1 MNQLQFYSKVP
12 YWGRNFE
19 VFSTF
24 QGVQMRFKSTNYQNR
39 YLTWSFLA
47 DVKPFRTLKWA
58 SKPNYTMTMKL
69 CVLTEILP
77 NCPRIGCN
85 KSVQT
90 FCPSLSDCKT
100 FVQLLFKHE
109 TVLSVRI
116 WKFIERTNSIS
127 RSAQQ
132 RLCHFYTLDLVP
144 WQFVWGNLCQLV
156 IRLSL
161 VSLLDLEQICI
172 SVWVPPELV

>member
-1 MNQLQFYSKVP
+1 METNRIFSFNLQGANEKVWFVWFEEVWSPLNVNCTNNQWTYK
-12 YWGRNFE
+12 
-19 VFSTF
+19 TF
-24 QGVQMRFKSTNYQNR
+24 VED
-39 YLTWSFLA
+39 L
-47 DVKPFRTLKWA
+47 KPFRTLKWA
-58 SKPNYTMTMKL
+58 SKPSHAMTPCL
-69 CVLTEILP
+69 LTDILP
-77 NCPRIGCN
+77 NCPGIGCN

-116 WKFIERTNSIS
+116 WKFIERSNSIS

-132 RLCHFYTLDLVP
+132 RPCHFYTLDLVP